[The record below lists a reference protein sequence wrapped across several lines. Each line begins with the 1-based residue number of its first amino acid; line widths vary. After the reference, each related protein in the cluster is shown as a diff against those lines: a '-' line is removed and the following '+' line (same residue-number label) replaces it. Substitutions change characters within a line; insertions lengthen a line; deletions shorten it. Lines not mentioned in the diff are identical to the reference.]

1 MSAPAPIANY
11 VVEVPKDDVRR
22 TVHGFSPYSPSP
34 VSPDAVREAIA
45 AKDQDLAA
53 IQLAHYWL
61 KTDRWVRQ
69 HNTEVEEAERA
80 RREAE
85 DMRKLAE
92 HKKKEI
98 EEDRRRRAEHEE
110 KEKRRKEKGKG
121 KEIAPEAG
129 PSSPRKR
136 KATEELSR
144 TGTKKPKVS
153 VSGLENGTDL
163 YNSSI
168 RKSIVTSPPALR
180 LAGVAFNAGGPA
192 STSLGKKEKQPHA
205 WPAT

>member
-1 MSAPAPIANY
+1 MSMPAPIANY
-11 VVEVPKDDVRR
+11 IVEIPKDDIRR

-34 VSPDAVREAIA
+34 VPPDAVREAIA
-45 AKDQDLAA
+45 AKDPDLAA

-98 EEDRRRRAEHEE
+98 EEDRRRRAEQEE
-110 KEKRRKEKGKG
+110 TEKRRKEKGKG

-129 PSSPRKR
+129 LSSPRKR
-136 KATEELSR
+136 KATEDPGNTAAKR
-144 TGTKKPKVS
+144 PKVS
-153 VSGLENGTDL
+153 VQEFTGYS
-163 YNSSI
+163 
-168 RKSIVTSPPALR
+168 
-180 LAGVAFNAGGPA
+180 
-192 STSLGKKEKQPHA
+192 
-205 WPAT
+205 

>member
-1 MSAPAPIANY
+1 M
-11 VVEVPKDDVRR
+11 
-22 TVHGFSPYSPSP
+22 
-34 VSPDAVREAIA
+34 
-45 AKDQDLAA
+45 
-53 IQLAHYWL
+53 
-61 KTDRWVRQ
+61 
-69 HNTEVEEAERA
+69 EEAEQIRK
-80 RREAE
+80 EAE
-85 DMRKLAE
+85 DLRKVEE
-92 HKKKEI
+92 HKRKEI